1 VSAPSPTPPR
11 GVGASPPLA
20 AEIRLVGPAAEHARG
35 RLAAPGGATFASDG
49 AAYAVALGTAE
60 EADLAS
66 LARAL
71 PDPDDL
77 PPGTLVFVLP
87 GVAVPASFA
96 SRVLAVLGRAPT
108 VTREL
113 RATALVARG
122 YVRVAAGLD
131 RASRSDLVWGY
142 APARLDRS

>member
-1 VSAPSPTPPR
+1 VSAASPFPPR
-11 GVGASPPLA
+11 GAGTPPPRA
-20 AEIRLVGPAAEHARG
+20 KDIRLVGPAAEHARG
-35 RLAAPGGATFASDG
+35 RVAAPGGATFAREG
-49 AAYAVALGTAE
+49 AAYAVALGAAE
-60 EADLAS
+60 ETDLAS
-66 LARAL
+66 VARAL
-71 PDPDDL
+71 PDPDEL

-96 SRVLAVLGRAPT
+96 GRVLAMLGRAPT

-131 RASRSDLVWGY
+131 GASRSDLVWGY
-142 APARLDRS
+142 APARLDA